1 MRNGIVLVGMA
12 FAVTLAIVVANR
24 LSEQALAVAV
34 GAICGMVASVP
45 VSIAFVI
52 AANRNWGR
60 PETTVQETSRRLDP
74 EPPRFPQPQPQQ
86 PIIVIAPPQPGA
98 SAYPYSNAPYYYPP
112 QAGDAQSGRE
122 FKIIGDE

>member
-34 GAICGMVASVP
+34 GALCGIVASVP

-52 AANRNWGR
+52 GASRNWGR
-60 PETTVQETSRRLDP
+60 PQSIAEEQTEP
-74 EPPRFPQPQPQQ
+74 EPPYPQPQPQQ
-86 PIIVIAPPQPGA
+86 PIIVIAPPQQA
-98 SAYPYSNAPYYYPP
+98 SPYGYAAGQPYYLTPNVP
-112 QAGDAQSGRE
+112 GPGTPRDFR
-122 FKIIGDE
+122 IIGDE

>member
-60 PETTVQETSRRLDP
+60 PETIVQEQP
-74 EPPRFPQPQPQQ
+74 VPAPPSYPQPQQ
-86 PIIVIAPPQPGA
+86 PIVVIAPPQASPYGYAQGQTYYLPPNVPAPGT
-98 SAYPYSNAPYYYPP
+98 PR
-112 QAGDAQSGRE
+112 DFR
-122 FKIIGDE
+122 IIGDD

>member
-24 LSEQALAVAV
+24 LSEQALAVVV
-34 GAICGMVASVP
+34 GALCGVVASVP

-52 AANRNWGR
+52 AAHRNWGR
-60 PETTVQETSRRLDP
+60 PETVVQESPRRLDP
-74 EPPRFPQPQPQQ
+74 EPPRYSQPQQ
-86 PIIVIAPPQPGA
+86 PIIVIAPPQPNSA
-98 SAYPYSNAPYYYPP
+98 AYPYSNAPYYTPP
-112 QAGDAQSGRE
+112 QPNEPESRRE

>member
-12 FAVTLAIVVANR
+12 FAVTLAIAVANR

-34 GAICGMVASVP
+34 GALCGMAASVA

-52 AANRNWGR
+52 AMHRNWGR
-60 PETTVQETSRRLDP
+60 PQTIVQEAPRQPGS
-74 EPPRFPQPQPQQ
+74 EPPRFPQAQPQQ

-98 SAYPYSNAPYYYPP
+98 SAYPYSNAPYFYPP
-112 QAGDAQSGRE
+112 QSDEAQSGRE

>member
-12 FAVTLAIVVANR
+12 FAVTLAVVVANR

-34 GAICGMVASVP
+34 GALCGIAASVP

-52 AANRNWGR
+52 AASRNWGR
-60 PETTVQETSRRLDP
+60 PETVVQASARRLDS
-74 EPPRFPQPQPQQ
+74 EPPRYPQPQQ
-86 PIIVIAPPQPGA
+86 PVIVIAPPQPNSA
-98 SAYPYSNAPYYYPP
+98 AYPFSNGSYYIPP
-112 QAGDAQSGRE
+112 QPNEPESGRE